1 MLLEPV
7 AGLAGQQEGAVLV
20 VGDARVPECAAVLL
34 EVGLLG
40 NGAGPIYGGTGT
52 PAVRTVSGFFF
63 KKSLRLCKM

>member
-20 VGDARVPECAAVLL
+20 VWDTRVPERAAVLL

-52 PAVRTVSGFFF
+52 PAVRTVSC
-63 KKSLRLCKM
+63 LNLCKI

>member
-20 VGDARVPECAAVLL
+20 VWDTRVPERAAVLL

-52 PAVRTVSGFFF
+52 PAVRTVSGFLFFF
-63 KKSLRLCKM
+63 KKSIKL